1 MLKQHASPRPA
12 WWNEV
17 GEMPLITRHNLQLV
31 AHRGYMKHY
40 PENSWSG
47 VKAALDVG
55 AEWLECDIQMCRPG
69 HFILL
74 HDGDFTR
81 TAGDLR
87 SPFGISDLELEQIS
101 IHEPGRL
108 GTRFQ
113 GEPVIR
119 LPELMKRLQAF
130 PDVRIMLEIK
140 QESLDKWGVQA
151 VMSSLLK
158 ILQPYPEQAVVISF
172 SLPALQFA
180 KTHGSL
186 ELGWVLR
193 HYNPSSLIQAS
204 ALAPEFLIINHTWLP
219 DTGNLARGPW
229 RWMLYDITDPEL
241 AIVWHQRGAS
251 LIETLNIGA
260 MLQKI
265 PSRRMPGG

>member
-1 MLKQHASPRPA
+1 M
-12 WWNEV
+12 
-17 GEMPLITRHNLQLV
+17 ITSHNLQLV
-31 AHRGYMKHY
+31 AHRGYMQHY
-40 PENSWSG
+40 PENSWRG
-47 VKAALDVG
+47 LKAALDVG
-55 AEWLECDIQMCRPG
+55 AEWLECDIQMCRSG

-81 TAGDLR
+81 TAGDPR
-87 SPFGISDLELEQIS
+87 SPFDISDSALEQIS

-108 GTRFQ
+108 GSRFQ

-140 QESLDKWGVQA
+140 QESLDKWGVPE
-151 VMSSLLK
+151 VMSALLE

-193 HYNPSSLIQAS
+193 HYNRSSLTQAN
-204 ALAPEFLIINHTWLP
+204 ALAPEFLIINHTWLA
-219 DTGNLARGPW
+219 DTDSPAQGPW
-229 RWMLYDITDPEL
+229 RWMLYDITDPAL
-241 AIVWHQRGAS
+241 AMAWHQRGVS
-251 LIETLNIGA
+251 LIETRDIGA

-265 PSRRMPGG
+265 PSRRMPGGAGR